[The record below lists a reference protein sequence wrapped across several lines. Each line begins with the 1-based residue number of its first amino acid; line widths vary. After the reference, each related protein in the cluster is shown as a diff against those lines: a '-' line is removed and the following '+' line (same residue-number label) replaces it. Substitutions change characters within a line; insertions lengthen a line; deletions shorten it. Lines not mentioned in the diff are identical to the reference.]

1 MIDERILTA
10 LFVLAIAA
18 FALLWDEVWK
28 DKHNS

>member
-1 MIDERILTA
+1 MIDERILNA
-10 LFVLAIAA
+10 LFLFAIAV